1 MEQYPVK
8 KLRNSNLKI
17 TLPIIALLTSLAPV
31 GVILIS
37 FVVLSFLAIS
47 SFIIPIFCEKHGL
60 VKNKQSILK
69 VIGVSLLCA
78 LPWLL
83 ILLTSA
89 LFRDSYHIRSGEIIF
104 IIIFC
109 FSWIKDSIVTI
120 YNLPNEIF
128 LNANRHSP
136 YGLLVL
142 MSISITWLAP
152 YMMAPTATE
161 QFVTLNEGIRQATEA
176 QNAVSQ
182 FYLENG
188 YFPTN
193 NEDVSL
199 GYPSNIY
206 RKVVKSIVI
215 KPNGIIVII
224 YNENMHDNAELHL
237 QAKIVENE
245 ITWECIM
252 AKDISATYL
261 LPKDCR
267 LNLQE
272 LMLKDSK

>member
-1 MEQYPVK
+1 MEQYPIK
-8 KLRNSNLKI
+8 KLRDTNLKI

-69 VIGVSLLCA
+69 VIGISLFCA

-83 ILLTSA
+83 ILLTST
-89 LFRDSYHIRSGEIIF
+89 LFKDSYHIRGGAIIF
-104 IIIFC
+104 IIIFG
-109 FSWIKDSIVTI
+109 FSWLKDSIVTI
-120 YNLPNEIF
+120 YNLPSEST
-128 LNANRHSP
+128 LNTNRHSP
-136 YGLLVL
+136 YWLLIL
-142 MSISITWLAP
+142 MSLSIIWLAP
-152 YMMAPTATE
+152 YMMVPVATE

-182 FYLENG
+182 FYLDNG
-188 YFPTN
+188 YFPTS
-193 NEDVSL
+193 NEDISL

-206 RKVVKSIVI
+206 RKVVKSITI
-215 KPNGIIVII
+215 KPNGIIII
-224 YNENMHDNAELHL
+224 TYNENMHDNAELHL
-237 QAKIVENE
+237 QAKIVKNK

-252 AKDISATYL
+252 AKDISAIDY

-267 LNLQE
+267 LKLQK